1 MDYQI
6 YEYAELYNL
15 IMTEV
20 CHGVRAT
27 NYRRRS
33 MSAMMYVIARKGC
46 ALLPSVM
53 ANSMLSAQP
62 TIASGAHAMQ
72 LTVVVDTIQV

>member
-1 MDYQI
+1 MIQAAHDEPFPKLSHMQQLVDYQI

-27 NYRRRS
+27 NYRRR
-33 MSAMMYVIARKGC
+33 
-46 ALLPSVM
+46 
-53 ANSMLSAQP
+53 
-62 TIASGAHAMQ
+62 
-72 LTVVVDTIQV
+72 